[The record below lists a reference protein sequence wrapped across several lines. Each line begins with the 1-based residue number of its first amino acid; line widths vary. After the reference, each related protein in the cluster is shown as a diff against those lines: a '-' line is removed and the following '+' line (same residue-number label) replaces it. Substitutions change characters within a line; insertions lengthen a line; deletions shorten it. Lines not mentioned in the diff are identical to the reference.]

1 MLLLDKLKC
10 PGLLV
15 EVMYLEL
22 ACPANVLAL
31 ALALAGP
38 ANVPPLPRVSLLHC
52 SALLSGEFNWVG
64 STPCTALLLCPCTAL
79 CCAAVMS
86 QQCHAGVSLCTLQ
99 GLLFPP
105 PCSNKTL
112 LPSTPLPCHL
122 NSSKTLS
129 GTGWMTIKFNEHKR
143 INTMC
148 IKATFQMDVH
158 GGATSGLDW
167 MDGSLGE
174 STITMCMHHW
184 THVRGWNTIQF
195 HGFEW
200 NGTQHNIQHSN
211 VFAPLNMC
219 CTNKMQ
225 HNL

>member
-112 LPSTPLPCHL
+112 LPSTPCHL

-167 MDGSLGE
+167 IGLDGWIS
-174 STITMCMHHW
+174 
-184 THVRGWNTIQF
+184 GWIN
-195 HGFEW
+195 
-200 NGTQHNIQHSN
+200 NNN
-211 VFAPLNMC
+211 VYAPLNT
-219 CTNKMQ
+219 CTWVEYNTISWIWMKWNTTQ
-225 HNL
+225 HSTQQCVCTVEHVLYQ

>member
-86 QQCHAGVSLCTLQ
+86 QHCHAGVSLCTLQ

-112 LPSTPLPCHL
+112 LPSTPLPL
-122 NSSKTLS
+122 EFQQNFIRD
-129 GTGWMTIKFNEHKR
+129 WVDDHKVQWTQE
-143 INTMC
+143 N
-148 IKATFQMDVH
+148 QYNVH
-158 GGATSGLDW
+158 QSNISDGCTRWCYKWTGLDW
-167 MDGSLGE
+167 IGWMDL
-174 STITMCMHHW
+174 W
-184 THVRGWNTIQF
+184 VNQ
-195 HGFEW
+195 
-200 NGTQHNIQHSN
+200 Q
-211 VFAPLNMC
+211 
-219 CTNKMQ
+219 
-225 HNL
+225 

>member
-112 LPSTPLPCHL
+112 LPSTPLPL
-122 NSSKTLS
+122 EFQQNFIRD
-129 GTGWMTIKFNEHKR
+129 WVDDHKVQWTQE
-143 INTMC
+143 N
-148 IKATFQMDVH
+148 QYNVH
-158 GGATSGLDW
+158 QSNISDGCTRWCYKWTGLD
-167 MDGSLGE
+167 
-174 STITMCMHHW
+174 
-184 THVRGWNTIQF
+184 GWISGWIN
-195 HGFEW
+195 
-200 NGTQHNIQHSN
+200 NNN
-211 VFAPLNMC
+211 VYAPLNT
-219 CTNKMQ
+219 CTWVEYNTISWIWMKWNTTQ
-225 HNL
+225 HSTQQCVCTVEHVLYQ